1 MFVFFCTIE
10 SASLQKHIDDM
21 VVLYCKCVDEGG
33 LGVLPQTF
41 FVLNGVKSCNS
52 GQEKYEMP
60 FHECKGF
67 FS

>member
-1 MFVFFCTIE
+1 MAWFFCTIE

-21 VVLYCKCVDEGG
+21 VVLYCKYVNEGGGG

-52 GQEKYEMP
+52 GQEKYENAL
-60 FHECKGF
+60 
-67 FS
+67 S